1 MRFCAV
7 GVLLWRVTSH
17 IQQVIYCHV
26 CICQCT
32 VMFVCISLNCSDWCS
47 EGLMY
52 SMVNEGRWHMA
63 DGSEEHAAGILL
75 AEKKLLCA
83 CGMRVV

>member
-1 MRFCAV
+1 
-7 GVLLWRVTSH
+7 
-17 IQQVIYCHV
+17 
-26 CICQCT
+26 
-32 VMFVCISLNCSDWCS
+32 MFVCISLNCSDWCS